1 MIIFKYESI
10 SFFYIIITS
19 NLSSLVFAFDF
30 DVSFEN
36 EKHKTSSYRHE
47 EIQSYSRHVSHDFN
61 KSSFIPLDNNHLT
74 SEPISR
80 TTTIEDTLV
89 KFEMTLA
96 SIKKMS
102 KTEFFKNSIIT
113 FGNKIY
119 ESISEVDINPE
130 CLSSLL
136 KIYDGIQKKQIWALK
151 CK

>member
-1 MIIFKYESI
+1 
-10 SFFYIIITS
+10 
-19 NLSSLVFAFDF
+19 
-30 DVSFEN
+30 
-36 EKHKTSSYRHE
+36 
-47 EIQSYSRHVSHDFN
+47 VSHDFN